1 MYIYIYKKKKDNNK
15 IFTILLDKYAIRFGY
30 PVSTK
35 LIAQFFDGKTRIDR
49 SDYNWY
55 AGR

>member
-1 MYIYIYKKKKDNNK
+1 MCIYIYKKKDNNK